1 MDLGEL
7 GENGQLKIVQN
18 VNELYEK
25 WNELKEDG
33 MITDSVQANVNNGK
47 IIWCIYMYYMVLK

>member
-1 MDLGEL
+1 MNLGEL

-25 WNELKEDG
+25 CNELKEDG
-33 MITDSVQANVNNGK
+33 IITDSVQANVNNGK
-47 IIWCIYMYYMVLK
+47 IT